1 MAKIRFSEV
10 VEVCDVDEALR
21 LMEKSQASV
30 RNANDN
36 VRERKGKD
44 NNNIDHKSAIF
55 AIITTATK
63 NHP

>member
-1 MAKIRFSEV
+1 
-10 VEVCDVDEALR
+10 
-21 LMEKSQASV
+21 MEKSQASV